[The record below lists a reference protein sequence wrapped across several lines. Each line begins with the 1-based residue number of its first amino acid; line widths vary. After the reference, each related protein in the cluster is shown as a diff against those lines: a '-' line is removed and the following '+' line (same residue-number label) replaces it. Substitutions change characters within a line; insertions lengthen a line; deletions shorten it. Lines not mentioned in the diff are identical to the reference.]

1 MAINSSYYEM
11 SISPSGALR
20 VGFYLSG
27 TRYVND
33 HGSGLLDGNWHMLTT
48 IYDGT
53 SKKGYIDGVLV
64 GNIATGGTLT
74 SGTQTLRIGEY
85 SNNDY
90 GNKDAYQDDVRI
102 YATALSQEDITELY
116 EVGQQIHN
124 TGILETNQF
133 IENGYGHTLV
143 NYNKWVVGDFVYQDG
158 WNNHWGNKP
167 TQYSDLIALYSNPQ
181 GEQDLVYESK
191 VLDNTFVMY
200 RTRGLAATPT
210 SLPDI
215 TKTYRL
221 SYWVYISGNTTSGTS
236 WYAGLDYSKV
246 CGINTTTPNSNPYP
260 HVLSGGTPTGDKWIL
275 CVSYIYPY
283 GSVGNTNN
291 AKRYLPDGTIHST
304 GTDYNWNSGISS
316 FFLRWLFNYQY
327 DQPNVNQY
335 TLLYR
340 PRFDLIDGTE
350 PTLQELLKCQDHKPF
365 PLIQPEFSEKH
376 YTYINK
382 YKEAF
387 TTGITFIRD
396 DSEVS
401 QQLYCDYFEGEVYAK
416 TLSGTFVVKGT
427 IFTTIAQ
434 KIDIN
439 QFYDR
444 VVANMDNNI
453 IYVNKL
459 IEN

>member
-1 MAINSSYYEM
+1 
-11 SISPSGALR
+11 
-20 VGFYLSG
+20 
-27 TRYVND
+27 
-33 HGSGLLDGNWHMLTT
+33 
-48 IYDGT
+48 
-53 SKKGYIDGVLV
+53 
-64 GNIATGGTLT
+64 
-74 SGTQTLRIGEY
+74 
-85 SNNDY
+85 
-90 GNKDAYQDDVRI
+90 
-102 YATALSQEDITELY
+102 
-116 EVGQQIHN
+116 
-124 TGILETNQF
+124 
-133 IENGYGHTLV
+133 
-143 NYNKWVVGDFVYQDG
+143 
-158 WNNHWGNKP
+158 
-167 TQYSDLIALYSNPQ
+167 
-181 GEQDLVYESK
+181 
-191 VLDNTFVMY
+191 MY

-246 CGINTTTPNSNPYP
+246 CGINTTTPDGNPYP
-260 HVLSGGTPTGDKWIL
+260 HVLSGGVSTGDKWIL

-283 GSVGNTNN
+283 GSIGNVNN

-350 PTLQELLKCQDHKPF
+350 PILQELLKCQDHKPL
-365 PLIQPEFSEKH
+365 PLTQPEFSEQH
-376 YTYINK
+376 YTYVNN